1 MFIYQDIP
9 INTIIL
15 GTILRAPDT
24 YGKFLRGASLQLHY
38 KYQTA
43 TSTPNF
49 IRLDFLAYCYN
60 LPHAYSWNGR
70 VILYVYLE
78 SS

>member
-15 GTILRAPDT
+15 GAILRAPDT
-24 YGKFLRGASLQLHY
+24 HGKFLRGASLQLHY

-43 TSTPNF
+43 TSTSNF
-49 IRLDFLAYCYN
+49 I
-60 LPHAYSWNGR
+60 
-70 VILYVYLE
+70 
-78 SS
+78 